1 MLRLL
6 LACIS
11 SKLQV
16 EGFCVKRNPK
26 SRSSV
31 HQELSLLFCCQVI
44 CTDPFLPFTKDL
56 GVLESRKAELQYEM
70 YEGIIWQAK
79 WLYHSTQLTGGFWK
93 SVENSTQRSRQIL
106 TSNHCLVPASSL
118 THARLLPALTHRARV
133 MFGAE
138 LCFLNAYKSV
148 YYPQIFNHPWLNFQ
162 STLSS
167 LVHFI
172 TCFRPGFQQEIDL
185 RQYNTFG

>member
-56 GVLESRKAELQYEM
+56 GVLESRKAELLHLEAQVLSY
-70 YEGIIWQAK
+70 A
-79 WLYHSTQLTGGFWK
+79 FWTLGLC
-93 SVENSTQRSRQIL
+93 SQSR
-106 TSNHCLVPASSL
+106 
-118 THARLLPALTHRARV
+118 
-133 MFGAE
+133 
-138 LCFLNAYKSV
+138 K
-148 YYPQIFNHPWLNFQ
+148 
-162 STLSS
+162 
-167 LVHFI
+167 
-172 TCFRPGFQQEIDL
+172 
-185 RQYNTFG
+185 